1 MANNLE
7 TLALGAVLTASSRDQ
22 LNTWLISNRTG
33 DATLRAGLP
42 NDWRVGDKTSAG
54 EHGSTNDVA
63 IVWSPQRRPVVIA
76 VYLTETTAAP
86 EQKNAALA
94 DIARHVVR
102 VLKI

>member
-1 MANNLE
+1 MA
-7 TLALGAVLTASSRDQ
+7 
-22 LNTWLISNRTG
+22 